1 MNLLITS
8 AERNIGSYLVMYFG
22 RKYNIMP
29 VTQKLLNVMDRTR
42 VYNTIANLKPDI
54 VIHTAGMTNINHCE
68 RAESEAYSINSIG
81 TFNIA
86 YACFK
91 MDIPILFISTNYV
104 FNGKKELPYYETDTP
119 DPINIYGKTMLAGEK
134 LIRTI
139 CKRYYIIRTSYV
151 FGTNYSFID
160 SVLDDKCTAVPIL
173 YDEIV
178 SITHIEDLCHAI
190 DMVINSDVYGIINCA
205 DSEPVSKQNLI
216 EKILEFSN
224 IKKDIIKISPESVPS
239 HAPLPYYTALD
250 TTFIK
255 SCFNIEFPP
264 WEIRLKNFIMKL

>member
-29 VTQKLLNVMDRTR
+29 VTEKLLNVMDRTR

-104 FNGKKELPYYETDTP
+104 FNGKK
-119 DPINIYGKTMLAGEK
+119 
-134 LIRTI
+134 
-139 CKRYYIIRTSYV
+139 
-151 FGTNYSFID
+151 
-160 SVLDDKCTAVPIL
+160 
-173 YDEIV
+173 
-178 SITHIEDLCHAI
+178 
-190 DMVINSDVYGIINCA
+190 
-205 DSEPVSKQNLI
+205 
-216 EKILEFSN
+216 
-224 IKKDIIKISPESVPS
+224 
-239 HAPLPYYTALD
+239 
-250 TTFIK
+250 
-255 SCFNIEFPP
+255 SC
-264 WEIRLKNFIMKL
+264 LIMKQILLIP